1 MLKTYSARVRTLV
14 FGLLLLTSA
23 CSVVKMHRLS
33 PSWETDDRLKVKRI
47 ALVVQPLPGSDEKV
61 GAMFARLARRYV
73 HQKKEFLLVSD
84 TARAAPPADKSAD
97 CPDKVDGILVLTPTV
112 TPQEGGFALDVK
124 AQLLRCSDGQEVWAS
139 EAAGS
144 FPSKDEGLKEVA
156 ANYAREYGEVV
167 EPYVAPTMRLL
178 RPMLDTLPNPVLT
191 AEDQDEK
198 MTLDE

>member
-1 MLKTYSARVRTLV
+1 MTKTYSGPVRALV

-33 PSWETDDRLKVKRI
+33 PAWETEDRLKLKRV
-47 ALVVQPLPGSDEKV
+47 ALVVQPLPVGDEKV

-84 TARAAPPADKSAD
+84 AARAAPPADKSTD
-97 CPDKVDGILVLTPTV
+97 CPDKVDGILVLSPVFTPH
-112 TPQEGGFALDVK
+112 QGGFALEVK
-124 AQLLRCSDGQEVWAS
+124 AQLLRCSDGQEEWAA

-144 FPSKDEGLKEVA
+144 FPSQDEGLKEVA
-156 ANYAREYGEVV
+156 ANYAREYGAGV

-178 RPMLDTLPNPVLT
+178 RPMLDTLPNPQLN